1 MPREAI
7 PSHFFTIIVAR
18 KGHKFLLV
26 QEQKGQWYF
35 PGGGV
40 LPREDLLQAAERE
53 TLEEAAIRV
62 FIEGI
67 YRIEYIAN
75 PDSTSRFRII
85 FTARPVDETPPKSQ
99 PDEETLAAKW
109 FTVEEI
115 EQLALRSP
123 EVLQIVQD
131 ILNGAAISPRNLL
144 LTNPLRVNNL

>member
-1 MPREAI
+1 MPREPI

-26 QEQKGQWYF
+26 QEQKEQWYF

-99 PDEETLAAKW
+99 PDEETLAAQW
-109 FTVEEI
+109 FTIEEI

-131 ILNGAAISPRNLL
+131 ILNGAAISPRDLL
-144 LTNPLRVNNL
+144 LTNPLRVKKL